1 MYYDSLKARVK
12 VASEKRQHKREARAL
27 LDGLDIKQH
36 IAPVYFPLHEDIE
49 GGAHTTYNLPGGR
62 GSCKS
67 SFVSLEIVNGVMSD
81 ITGNSSAIVFRYV
94 GATLRESCF
103 NQIAWAIDVLGVGQ
117 LWKSRFSPMSY
128 TYTPTGAQI
137 IFRGLDDPSKLKSIK
152 PQKGVFRFVW
162 FEEFCELPGPNFLR
176 NVMQSVQRGGNN
188 FTVFRSFNPPISTN
202 AWANVYIQEPDDHA
216 VTLLTDYRMIPPEWL
231 GEAFIYEAE
240 RLREVNP
247 TAYRHEY
254 LGEPTG
260 NGSEVFPALE
270 IRTITDE
277 EINGLGYTFQGLDF
291 GFAADPAC
299 VLRMGYDRKHETI
312 YFIGE
317 IYGRGLNNATLA
329 ERIKKNQWND
339 VRTSCDC
346 AEPKSIMDLRD
357 AGINAKQCYK
367 PPNCIK
373 YRIGWM
379 QNRKIV
385 IDPRRTPNAYR
396 EFISYCYDTDR
407 DGNIL
412 PSVPDKDNHSID
424 AAAYGLERLIW
435 TRDQGRRYVPE
446 YEIARVSLNDPAMYE
461 REVFVSVGGKGG

>member
-1 MYYDSLKARVK
+1 MRLNLEERIAALELEDARRRVSLEQA
-12 VASEKRQHKREARAL
+12 EGIDLTE
-27 LDGLDIKQH
+27 H
-36 IAPVYFPLHEDIE
+36 IAPVYLPLHADIE
-49 GGAHTTYNLPGGR
+49 AQTHTVYNLPGGR

-67 SFVSLEIVNGVMSD
+67 SFVSLEIVNGVMKD
-81 ITGNSSAIVFRYV
+81 QTGNSSAIVFRYV

-103 NQIAWAIDVLGVGQ
+103 NQIAWAIDTLGVGH

-128 TYTPTGAQI
+128 TFASTGAQI

-176 NVMQSVQRGGNN
+176 NVMQSVQRGGNS

-216 VTLLTDYRMIPPEWL
+216 ITLLTDYTMIPPEWL

-260 NGSEVFPALE
+260 TGGEVFQNLE
-270 IRTITDE
+270 IR
-277 EINGLGYTFQGLDF
+277 EIADAEANSLGYTFGGVDF

-299 VLRMGYDRKHETI
+299 FMYVAYDHKHDTI
-312 YFIGE
+312 YLLGE
-317 IYGRGLNNATLA
+317 IYKRGMSNAKLA
-329 ERIKKNQWND
+329 SEIKDLGYDKGKYEFDARTERCFQSNLLI
-339 VRTSCDC
+339 TCDS
-346 AEPKSIMDLRD
+346 AEPKSICDLRD
-357 AGINAKQCYK
+357 NDLYAISCYK
-367 PPNCIK
+367 SPGCVE
-373 YRIGWM
+373 YRVKWL
-379 QNRKIV
+379 QHRKIV

-396 EFISYCYDTDR
+396 EFVNYSYATDR

-412 PSVPDKDNHSID
+412 SALPDKDNHSID
-424 AAAYGLERLIW
+424 AVAYALDSLIYQ
-435 TRDQGRRYVPE
+435 RGMS
-446 YEIARVSLNDPAMYE
+446 A
-461 REVFVSVGGKGG
+461 